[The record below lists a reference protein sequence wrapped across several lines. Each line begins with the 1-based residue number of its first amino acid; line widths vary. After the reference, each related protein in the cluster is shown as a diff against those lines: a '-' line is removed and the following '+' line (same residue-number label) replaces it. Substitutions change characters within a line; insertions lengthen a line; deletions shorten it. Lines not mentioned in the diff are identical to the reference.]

1 MPDDARDTR
10 IVLTVLEAARAL
22 GVGRNQAYAAV
33 RRGDLPALRVG
44 RRLLIPRAA
53 LERLVDP
60 GAGSSP
66 PQRVGGEAPNVC
78 S

>member
-1 MPDDARDTR
+1 MPNDDCDPR
-10 IVLTVLEAARAL
+10 IVLTVQEAARVL
-22 GVGRNQAYAAV
+22 GLGRGQAYAAV

-66 PQRVGGEAPNVC
+66 PQRVGGKAPSVC
-78 S
+78 G